1 MKRAVLGFLVV
12 MLGLWLLQAQQ
23 KEERHY
29 RGGGSITT
37 NDNTSSDDC
46 SEHLRVSGRDS
57 GSVLRG
63 EQTQTLPNQP
73 LNIRAEHNGGI
84 QVTTWD
90 QPTFSIK
97 LCKQVAGNNETKARA
112 ILDETKLVVEG
123 PTVSVSSPSRSDDD
137 NDDYSLGTLLMV
149 KAPKDANVNLS
160 VRNGGI
166 SLHRFSGTAEA
177 HARNGGISVKQST
190 GKLTLKAQN
199 GGVSIKESSGEI
211 TADVQNGG
219 LSLALPERWDGKG
232 LDAHT
237 QNGGLVVT
245 IPRNFNSGLEVS
257 GSEHVSI
264 ICRGNACDN
273 GQRTWENGARM
284 FRLGNSPAQIHATTV
299 NGGIVIQDEKT
310 DRAEM

>member
-1 MKRAVLGFLVV
+1 MKRAVLSFLVV
-12 MLGLWLLQAQQ
+12 MLGLWLLQAEQ
-23 KEERHY
+23 KEERHH
-29 RGGGSITT
+29 RGGVNITT

-46 SEHLRVSGRDS
+46 SEHLQVSGGDFQ
-57 GSVLRG
+57 SVLRG
-63 EQTQTLPNQP
+63 EQTQPFPNQP

-90 QPTFSIK
+90 QPGFSIK
-97 LCKQVAGNNETKARA
+97 LCKQVASNNDAKSHS

-123 PTVSVSSPSRSDDD
+123 STVSVSAPSRND
-137 NDDYSLGTLLMV
+137 NDEDYSLGTLLIV

-160 VRNGGI
+160 VHNGGI

-177 HARNGGISVKQST
+177 HAQNGGISVKQST

-211 TADVQNGG
+211 TANVQNGG

-264 ICRGNACDN
+264 VCRGTACDN
-273 GQRTWENGARM
+273 GQRTWENGTRM

-299 NGGIVIQDEKT
+299 NGGIVIQDAKT

>member
-1 MKRAVLGFLVV
+1 MKRAVLSFLVV
-12 MLGLWLLQAQQ
+12 MLGLWLLQAEQ
-23 KEERHY
+23 KEERHH
-29 RGGGSITT
+29 RGGASITT

-46 SEHLRVSGRDS
+46 SEHLQVSGRDS
-57 GSVLRG
+57 ESVVRG

-90 QPTFSIK
+90 RPEFSIK
-97 LCKQVAGNNETKARA
+97 LCKQVASSSDTKGRS

-123 PTVSVSSPSRSDDD
+123 ATISVSAPSRNDDD
-137 NDDYSLGTLLMV
+137 NDYSLGTLLMV

-177 HARNGGISVKQST
+177 HAENGGISVKQST

-199 GGVSIKESSGEI
+199 GGVAIKESSGEI
-211 TADVQNGG
+211 TANVQNGG

-237 QNGGLVVT
+237 ENGGLVVT

-264 ICRGNACDN
+264 VCRGTACDN
-273 GQRTWENGARM
+273 GQRTWENGTRM

-299 NGGIVIQDEKT
+299 NGGIVIQDAKT